1 MTWQPPFAVCYYWGR
16 ILPINPQS
24 AKENAMVSKQPVCP
38 QRVRSVPK
46 QFSWLD
52 HRLVHE
58 RYIEQCS
65 HPAAALYLF
74 LVTVSDAKGL
84 SFYGDDS
91 IMSRLSMDF
100 TTLESARTN
109 LMQIGLIA
117 WKKPLYQVLSL
128 DPVREQNVRVSMD
141 RPLSLKDILNQAM
154 GVAHD

>member
-1 MTWQPPFAVCYYWGR
+1 
-16 ILPINPQS
+16 
-24 AKENAMVSKQPVCP
+24 MVSKQPVSP

-52 HRLVHE
+52 HRLVHD

-74 LVTVSDAKGL
+74 LVTVSDARGL

-91 IMSRLSMDF
+91 IMTRLSMDF
-100 TTLESARTN
+100 TTLETARAN
-109 LMQIGLIA
+109 LIHIGLIA

-128 DPVREQNVRVSMD
+128 VPVRQQNVRVSMD
-141 RPLSLKDILNQAM
+141 RPLSLKDIFKQAM
-154 GVAHD
+154 GAAHD